1 MLRDHPA
8 LAEIADQHRRVWT
21 DAVTAIGE
29 GQTALV
35 VSSGGAIELGLV
47 ACLPVGDHDTWGQP
61 VSHCDGARPSY
72 RNGEF
77 TGLTWRR
84 VSH

>member
-1 MLRDHPA
+1 LLRDHPA

-47 ACLPVGDHDTWGQP
+47 ACLPVGT
-61 VSHCDGARPSY
+61 
-72 RNGEF
+72 
-77 TGLTWRR
+77 
-84 VSH
+84 